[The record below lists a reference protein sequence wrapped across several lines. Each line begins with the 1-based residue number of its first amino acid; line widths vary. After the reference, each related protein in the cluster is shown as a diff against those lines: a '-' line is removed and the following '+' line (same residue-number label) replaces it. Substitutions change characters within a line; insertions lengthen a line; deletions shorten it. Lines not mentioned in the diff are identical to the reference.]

1 MSEIDRLAAVIERL
15 RARDGC
21 PWDSVQTHESI
32 KAMCIEE
39 AAEVICGINILTQ
52 TGDAENLK
60 EELGDLL
67 FQVLFHASL
76 AQEEGLF
83 TLEDVAKTAADKMV
97 RRHPHLFGGEKS
109 GEHAAWEEI
118 KRAEKAGRE
127 WQEPYLRTALKEAK
141 ELIEVAERRKGFRKG
156 YKMAENTNKMDYELA
171 LEAVRERTDFVPKV
185 GIVLGSGLGGL
196 ADDIEVVTRIPYSE
210 LEGFPRSTVEGHK
223 GEYIF
228 GYIDSVPV
236 VLMNGRVHYYEGYPM
251 QKVVLPVR
259 VMALL
264 GVEVIILTN
273 AAGGLNKDFHPGT
286 LMCIN
291 DQNTAFVPSP
301 LIGPNDS
308 RLGVRFPDVSA
319 IYDKDL
325 QALLHKTADDLGIE
339 LADGVYLQ
347 ITGPAYETP
356 NEVAMYAMLGA
367 DAVGMSTGCEGGALK
382 HMGMRIMGITCI
394 TDMAIVNTT
403 FETSHEEIQKVANR
417 AGKELQ
423 KLVKEVVRRIG
434 A

>member
-1 MSEIDRLAAVIERL
+1 
-15 RARDGC
+15 
-21 PWDSVQTHESI
+21 
-32 KAMCIEE
+32 
-39 AAEVICGINILTQ
+39 
-52 TGDAENLK
+52 
-60 EELGDLL
+60 
-67 FQVLFHASL
+67 
-76 AQEEGLF
+76 
-83 TLEDVAKTAADKMV
+83 
-97 RRHPHLFGGEKS
+97 
-109 GEHAAWEEI
+109 
-118 KRAEKAGRE
+118 
-127 WQEPYLRTALKEAK
+127 
-141 ELIEVAERRKGFRKG
+141 
-156 YKMAENTNKMDYELA
+156 
-171 LEAVRERTDFVPKV
+171 
-185 GIVLGSGLGGL
+185 
-196 ADDIEVVTRIPYSE
+196 
-210 LEGFPRSTVEGHK
+210 
-223 GEYIF
+223 
-228 GYIDSVPV
+228 
-236 VLMNGRVHYYEGYPM
+236 MNGRVHYYEGYPM

-273 AAGGLNKDFHPGT
+273 AAGGLNKNFHPGT

-301 LIGPNDS
+301 LIGPNDD

-325 QALLHKTADDLGIE
+325 QELLHKTADDLGIE
-339 LADGVYLQ
+339 LEDGVYLQ

-367 DAVGMSTGCEGGALK
+367 DAVGMSTGCEGVALK

-423 KLVKEVVRRIG
+423 RLVKEVVRRI
-434 A
+434 

>member
-1 MSEIDRLAAVIERL
+1 
-15 RARDGC
+15 
-21 PWDSVQTHESI
+21 
-32 KAMCIEE
+32 
-39 AAEVICGINILTQ
+39 
-52 TGDAENLK
+52 
-60 EELGDLL
+60 
-67 FQVLFHASL
+67 
-76 AQEEGLF
+76 
-83 TLEDVAKTAADKMV
+83 
-97 RRHPHLFGGEKS
+97 
-109 GEHAAWEEI
+109 
-118 KRAEKAGRE
+118 
-127 WQEPYLRTALKEAK
+127 
-141 ELIEVAERRKGFRKG
+141 
-156 YKMAENTNKMDYELA
+156 MAENTNLKDYELA
-171 LEAVRERTDFVPKV
+171 LNAVRERTDFVPKV

-236 VLMNGRVHYYEGYPM
+236 VLMNGRVHFYEGYPM

-301 LIGPNDS
+301 LIGPNDD

-325 QALLHKTADDLGIE
+325 QELLHKTADDLGIE
-339 LADGVYLQ
+339 LEDGVYLQITGPAYETPNEVAGVYLQ

-367 DAVGMSTGCEGGALK
+367 DAVGMSTGCEGVALK

-423 KLVKEVVRRIG
+423 RLVKEVVRRI
-434 A
+434 

>member
-1 MSEIDRLAAVIERL
+1 
-15 RARDGC
+15 
-21 PWDSVQTHESI
+21 
-32 KAMCIEE
+32 
-39 AAEVICGINILTQ
+39 
-52 TGDAENLK
+52 
-60 EELGDLL
+60 
-67 FQVLFHASL
+67 
-76 AQEEGLF
+76 
-83 TLEDVAKTAADKMV
+83 
-97 RRHPHLFGGEKS
+97 
-109 GEHAAWEEI
+109 
-118 KRAEKAGRE
+118 
-127 WQEPYLRTALKEAK
+127 
-141 ELIEVAERRKGFRKG
+141 
-156 YKMAENTNKMDYELA
+156 MANTNVMDYEQALA
-171 LEAVRERTDFVPKV
+171 AVRERTDFVPKV

-259 VMALL
+259 VMALM

-273 AAGGLNKDFHPGT
+273 AAGGLNKEFHPGT

-319 IYDKDL
+319 VYDKDL
-325 QALLHKTADDLGIE
+325 QKLLHKTADDLGIE

-356 NEVAMYAMLGA
+356 NEVKMYAMLGA
-367 DAVGMSTGCEGGALK
+367 DAVGMSTGCEGVALK

-423 KLVKEVVRRIG
+423 RLVKEVVRRIHYG
-434 A
+434 SVNDRPHQEIYRRPRLGSVSLAGQPGQVDRHRGV

>member
-127 WQEPYLRTALKEAK
+127 WQEPYLRAALKEAK

-339 LADGVYLQ
+339 LADGLSLQ
-347 ITGPAYETP
+347 IPGPAYETP

-367 DAVGMSTGCEGGALK
+367 DAVGMSTGCEGVALK

>member
-1 MSEIDRLAAVIERL
+1 MADNA
-15 RARDGC
+15 
-21 PWDSVQTHESI
+21 
-32 KAMCIEE
+32 
-39 AAEVICGINILTQ
+39 
-52 TGDAENLK
+52 NLK
-60 EELGDLL
+60 
-67 FQVLFHASL
+67 
-76 AQEEGLF
+76 
-83 TLEDVAKTAADKMV
+83 
-97 RRHPHLFGGEKS
+97 
-109 GEHAAWEEI
+109 
-118 KRAEKAGRE
+118 
-127 WQEPYLRTALKEAK
+127 
-141 ELIEVAERRKGFRKG
+141 
-156 YKMAENTNKMDYELA
+156 DYELA
-171 LEAVRERTDFVPKV
+171 LNAVRERTDFVPKV

-236 VLMNGRVHYYEGYPM
+236 VLMNGRVHFYEGYPM

-264 GVEVIILTN
+264 GVDVIILTN
-273 AAGGLNKDFHPGT
+273 AAGGLNKNFHPGT

-301 LIGPNDS
+301 LIGPNDD
-308 RLGVRFPDVSA
+308 RLGVR
-319 IYDKDL
+319 
-325 QALLHKTADDLGIE
+325 IE
-339 LADGVYLQ
+339 LEDGVYLQ

-367 DAVGMSTGCEGGALK
+367 DAVGMSTGCEGVALK

-423 KLVKEVVRRIG
+423 RLVKEVVRRI
-434 A
+434 

>member
-1 MSEIDRLAAVIERL
+1 MADNA
-15 RARDGC
+15 
-21 PWDSVQTHESI
+21 
-32 KAMCIEE
+32 
-39 AAEVICGINILTQ
+39 
-52 TGDAENLK
+52 NLK
-60 EELGDLL
+60 
-67 FQVLFHASL
+67 
-76 AQEEGLF
+76 
-83 TLEDVAKTAADKMV
+83 
-97 RRHPHLFGGEKS
+97 
-109 GEHAAWEEI
+109 
-118 KRAEKAGRE
+118 
-127 WQEPYLRTALKEAK
+127 
-141 ELIEVAERRKGFRKG
+141 
-156 YKMAENTNKMDYELA
+156 DYELA
-171 LEAVRERTDFVPKV
+171 LNAVRERTDFVPKV

-228 GYIDSVPV
+228 GYIDSIPV
-236 VLMNGRVHYYEGYPM
+236 VLMNGRVHFYEGYPM

-273 AAGGLNKDFHPGT
+273 AAGGLNKNFHPGT

-301 LIGPNDS
+301 LIGPNDD

-325 QALLHKTADDLGIE
+325 QELLHKTAADLGIE
-339 LADGVYLQ
+339 LEDGVYLQ

-367 DAVGMSTGCEGGALK
+367 DAVGMSTGCEGVALK

-423 KLVKEVVRRIG
+423 RLVKEVVRRI
-434 A
+434 

>member
-1 MSEIDRLAAVIERL
+1 
-15 RARDGC
+15 
-21 PWDSVQTHESI
+21 
-32 KAMCIEE
+32 
-39 AAEVICGINILTQ
+39 
-52 TGDAENLK
+52 
-60 EELGDLL
+60 
-67 FQVLFHASL
+67 
-76 AQEEGLF
+76 
-83 TLEDVAKTAADKMV
+83 
-97 RRHPHLFGGEKS
+97 
-109 GEHAAWEEI
+109 
-118 KRAEKAGRE
+118 
-127 WQEPYLRTALKEAK
+127 
-141 ELIEVAERRKGFRKG
+141 
-156 YKMAENTNKMDYELA
+156 MAENTNLKDYELA
-171 LEAVRERTDFVPKV
+171 LSAVRERTDFVPKV

-196 ADDIEVVTRIPYSE
+196 ADDIEIVTRIPYSE
-210 LEGFPRSTVEGHK
+210 LEGFPRSTV
-223 GEYIF
+223 F
-228 GYIDSVPV
+228 
-236 VLMNGRVHYYEGYPM
+236 YEGYPM

-273 AAGGLNKDFHPGT
+273 AAGGLNKNFHPGT

-301 LIGPNDS
+301 LIGPNDD

-319 IYDKDL
+319 IYDRDL
-325 QALLHKTADDLGIE
+325 QQLLHKTADDLGIE
-339 LADGVYLQ
+339 LEDGVYLQ

-367 DAVGMSTGCEGGALK
+367 DAVGMSTGCEGVALK

-423 KLVKEVVRRIG
+423 RLVKEVVRRI
-434 A
+434 

>member
-1 MSEIDRLAAVIERL
+1 M
-15 RARDGC
+15 
-21 PWDSVQTHESI
+21 
-32 KAMCIEE
+32 K
-39 AAEVICGINILTQ
+39 
-52 TGDAENLK
+52 
-60 EELGDLL
+60 
-67 FQVLFHASL
+67 
-76 AQEEGLF
+76 
-83 TLEDVAKTAADKMV
+83 
-97 RRHPHLFGGEKS
+97 
-109 GEHAAWEEI
+109 
-118 KRAEKAGRE
+118 
-127 WQEPYLRTALKEAK
+127 
-141 ELIEVAERRKGFRKG
+141 
-156 YKMAENTNKMDYELA
+156 DYELA
-171 LEAVRERTDFVPKV
+171 LNAVRERTDFVPKV

-236 VLMNGRVHYYEGYPM
+236 VLMNGRVHFYEGYPM

-264 GVEVIILTN
+264 GVDVIILTN
-273 AAGGLNKDFHPGT
+273 AAGGLNKNFHPGT

-291 DQNTAFVPSP
+291 
-301 LIGPNDS
+301 GPNDD

-325 QALLHKTADDLGIE
+325 QELLHKTADDLGIE
-339 LADGVYLQ
+339 LEDGVYLQ

-367 DAVGMSTGCEGGALK
+367 DAVGMSTGCEGVALK

-423 KLVKEVVRRIG
+423 RLVKEVVRRI
-434 A
+434 